1 MQLLAVLARADLL
14 LDSFDLEDRLQRTVL
29 AEDLPA
35 NLAMVSAE
43 EEAELCMALV
53 ARLCLL
59 IRDPVWL
66 GCRRLIQG
74 HILLRSLMPRIYHL
88 AHAPITM
95 SHFRVGG
102 SICKLAIDGEIHIDH
117 GLDSLVYFSVKT
129 MLNLLC
135 TVVLGTAILIVDG
148 KVHVLR

>member
-1 MQLLAVLARADLL
+1 MQLLAVLARANLL

-35 NLAMVSAE
+35 NLAMMAAE
-43 EEAELCMALV
+43 EEAELCVALV

-66 GCRRLIQG
+66 GRRRLIQS
-74 HILLRSLMPRIYHL
+74 HILLRLLLPRIYHL
-88 AHAPITM
+88 VHASITM
-95 SHFRVGG
+95 SHFRVSG
-102 SICKLAIDGEIHIDH
+102 SICKLAIDREVHIDDR
-117 GLDSLVYFSVKT
+117 LDSLVHFSVKT

-135 TVVLGTAILIVDG
+135 AVVLGTTIMVVDG
-148 KVHVLR
+148 KVQVLR